1 MYPILDR
8 INSPA
13 DLKSLS
19 LSELKQLCSEI
30 RHYIIEVCSK
40 NPAHLGSS
48 LGAVELIVGY
58 HYVFDAPEDK
68 IVFDVGHQAYAHKIL
83 TGRRE
88 AFRTLRQEGGI
99 SGFPRMDESPYDSFG
114 VGHSSTS
121 VSAALGLAEAARIL
135 GEALS
140 LKFNVGLDAFDPE
153 NPETA
158 FERKYQSAGQELYK
172 VLVSH

>member
-40 NPAHLGSS
+40 NPGHLGSS

-68 IVFDVGHQAYAHKIL
+68 IIFDV
-83 TGRRE
+83 
-88 AFRTLRQEGGI
+88 
-99 SGFPRMDESPYDSFG
+99 PRF
-114 VGHSSTS
+114 
-121 VSAALGLAEAARIL
+121 
-135 GEALS
+135 
-140 LKFNVGLDAFDPE
+140 
-153 NPETA
+153 
-158 FERKYQSAGQELYK
+158 
-172 VLVSH
+172 